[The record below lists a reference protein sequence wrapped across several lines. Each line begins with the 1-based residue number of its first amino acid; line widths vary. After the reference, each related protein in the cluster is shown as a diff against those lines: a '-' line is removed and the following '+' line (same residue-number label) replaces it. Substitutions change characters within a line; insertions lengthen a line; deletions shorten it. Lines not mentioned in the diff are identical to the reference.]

1 MSIVTKYV
9 NTFYAYIA
17 IYKLTLHMELFA
29 AGFVNKIPH
38 DHPVLSA
45 DARESISC
53 EFSGYLPKNGIV
65 IWENKNGIQVATK
78 STRFSIQQ
86 SSGGGMAQN
95 GSISSVRSVV
105 STLTIMSVEHADGGN
120 YTCIM
125 RGDNNAELRGTIN
138 TSVNVV
144 ITSCEC
150 ITPTIQH
157 YYT

>member
-1 MSIVTKYV
+1 M
-9 NTFYAYIA
+9 
-17 IYKLTLHMELFA
+17 
-29 AGFVNKIPH
+29 
-38 DHPVLSA
+38 
-45 DARESISC
+45 
-53 EFSGYLPKNGIV
+53 PKNGIV
-65 IWENKNGIQVATK
+65 IWENKNGTLVATN
-78 STRFSIQQ
+78 STRFSIQPL
-86 SSGGGMAQN
+86 SLGGGMAQN

-138 TSVNVV
+138 ISVNVV
-144 ITSCEC
+144 TSCEC